1 MAFSSLP
8 VKELPSF
15 ASYRVALRRGFLRVS
30 FSWLLIGSF
39 ESDSQSGASV
49 RRALESCRVFT
60 LYFFFFGWTRPSCIP
75 RRFDRVHRTRLLIG
89 RSARQQPIS
98 YSFSSSTKIFFG
110 LFRPCSFC
118 CFFVVRLRPPQPFRF
133 DSFDLNFQ
141 HETRFFF
148 VFFLNVFSTKKK

>member
-60 LYFFFFGWTRPSCIP
+60 LYFFFLVGLV
-75 RRFDRVHRTRLLIG
+75 RVAFQG
-89 RSARQQPIS
+89 
-98 YSFSSSTKIFFG
+98 
-110 LFRPCSFC
+110 
-118 CFFVVRLRPPQPFRF
+118 
-133 DSFDLNFQ
+133 DSIEFT
-141 HETRFFF
+141 EPG
-148 VFFLNVFSTKKK
+148 S

>member
-118 CFFVVRLRPPQPFRF
+118 CFLLFDYGHRNRFVSILSTLISNTKLDFF
-133 DSFDLNFQ
+133 L
-141 HETRFFF
+141 FFF
-148 VFFLNVFSTKKK
+148 NVFSTKKK